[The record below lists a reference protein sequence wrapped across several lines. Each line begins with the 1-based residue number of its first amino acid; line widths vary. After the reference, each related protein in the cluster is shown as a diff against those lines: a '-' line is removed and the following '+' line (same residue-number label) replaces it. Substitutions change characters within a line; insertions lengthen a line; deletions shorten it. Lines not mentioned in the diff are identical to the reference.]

1 MLAKKKHAEMLEPL
15 TERLAAVDAFL
26 TAFRS
31 TMTPL
36 VQDVVQLSDVC
47 GPAGTDADVQGLLVT
62 DETLAGAD
70 MIAKVRSENGLG
82 ELRRH
87 VIGVIGAEG
96 ETSMQGDAA
105 QLAAAKVGSTAI
117 RGWLAKRQADSPSSG
132 ASAHAQQ
139 EEFLRLAGR
148 NGSRPVGA
156 SVPPLG
162 LSNRAL
168 HSADEDIVE
177 PPSASGQALGTAQRS
192 VAGTLTRPP
201 TEEELHSTTL
211 WPELHKIYG
220 HNLELLALDAT
231 DEGNLIAS
239 SCQAKTEENAVVYL
253 HRTREEG
260 GWKEEARLEGHTLGV
275 TAVRFSPDGNA
286 LLTASRDRTWRLYEL
301 SEGRWQYKAHER
313 AHKRLLNDVAWLS
326 DGSGFVTASRDK
338 TAILYLRDNGIE
350 GEGFKE
356 RTRFSLP
363 QGGGCTA
370 VSTAHDHRTAL
381 GCENGD
387 VHIFAPPR
395 AGDWHEAGEPTT
407 LLLQAHHTEAVHELA
422 WQPLQRSA
430 HADEEQEPLLL
441 SVGADAA
448 IRLTRI
454 CL

>member
-1 MLAKKKHAEMLEPL
+1 
-15 TERLAAVDAFL
+15 
-26 TAFRS
+26 
-31 TMTPL
+31 
-36 VQDVVQLSDVC
+36 
-47 GPAGTDADVQGLLVT
+47 
-62 DETLAGAD
+62 
-70 MIAKVRSENGLG
+70 
-82 ELRRH
+82 
-87 VIGVIGAEG
+87 
-96 ETSMQGDAA
+96 
-105 QLAAAKVGSTAI
+105 
-117 RGWLAKRQADSPSSG
+117 
-132 ASAHAQQ
+132 
-139 EEFLRLAGR
+139 
-148 NGSRPVGA
+148 
-156 SVPPLG
+156 
-162 LSNRAL
+162 
-168 HSADEDIVE
+168 
-177 PPSASGQALGTAQRS
+177 
-192 VAGTLTRPP
+192 
-201 TEEELHSTTL
+201 
-211 WPELHKIYG
+211 
-220 HNLELLALDAT
+220 
-231 DEGNLIAS
+231 LIAS